1 MSPGLTSGLAPG
13 GAEFLEGDAAL
24 GLQAD
29 IDDGEF
35 VGEADDP
42 AGDDRPVEAGVA
54 AEGLVEQG
62 PEILD
67 GAGVGVRGRVGAGES
82 G

>member
-1 MSPGLTSGLAPG
+1 MRSPGLTSGLVPG

-35 VGEADDP
+35 VGQADDP
-42 AGDDRPVEAGVA
+42 AGDDRAVEAGVA
-54 AEGLVEQG
+54 AEGFVEEG
-62 PEILD
+62 GEVL
-67 GAGVGVRGRVGAGES
+67 ATEMVLRGGE
-82 G
+82 